1 MFVWEAVQEERTQQ
15 SGLWVEREGEASAM
29 ITDGALGPED
39 LQNIGEIGGHFSLVC
54 DKACK
59 NLKTAEPM
67 ETHLKEAISRRL
79 TEFGLH

>member
-1 MFVWEAVQEERTQQ
+1 MYVWEAVQEGRTQQ